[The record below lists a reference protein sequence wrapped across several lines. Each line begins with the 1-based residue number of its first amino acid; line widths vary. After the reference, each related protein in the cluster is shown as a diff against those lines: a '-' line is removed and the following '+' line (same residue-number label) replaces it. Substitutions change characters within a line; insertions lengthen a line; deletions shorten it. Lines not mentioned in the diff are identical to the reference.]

1 MRNPQIGRRSGAE
14 RRCESGARSQGRT
27 AGGRSYEGSGSPT
40 TMLGSREE
48 ENLVAPDE
56 TQNVGREMRAIIG
69 EQPVS
74 DHE

>member
-1 MRNPQIGRRSGAE
+1 
-14 RRCESGARSQGRT
+14 
-27 AGGRSYEGSGSPT
+27 
-40 TMLGSREE
+40 MLGSREE